1 MAKFVFL
8 GRLQDVAGVPELN
21 MPLDRSTALAAV
33 LDRMPPD
40 LIRALADSKI
50 RVAVNGELVAGSSA
64 ELMIADGDE
73 IAFLPPV
80 SGG

>member
-1 MAKFVFL
+1 VAKFVFL